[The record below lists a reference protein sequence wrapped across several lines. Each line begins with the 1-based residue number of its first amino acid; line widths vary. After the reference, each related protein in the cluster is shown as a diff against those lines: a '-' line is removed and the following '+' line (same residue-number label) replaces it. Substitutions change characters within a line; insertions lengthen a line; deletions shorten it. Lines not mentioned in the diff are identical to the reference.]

1 MFLKVVM
8 WVVIVLVALAAVGVF
23 VMTRGMSDVKNVE
36 LKGIDLTGVPDGNY
50 QGHFEGAR
58 WTNTVEV
65 TVENEEIIDIKV
77 VSPPT
82 FIDTDFSNKIING
95 VIEKQSLDV
104 DVVSGATVTT
114 KAILKSIE
122 NAVSDKKQ

>member
-8 WVVIVLVALAAVGVF
+8 WVVLVFVALAAVAVF
-23 VMTRGMSDVKNVE
+23 VMTRGMADVKKVE
-36 LKGIDLTGVPDGNY
+36 LKGIDLAGVPDGSY
-50 QGHFEGAR
+50 EGHFEGAR

-65 TVENEEIIDIKV
+65 TVANEKITDIKV
-77 VSPPT
+77 VKPPL
-82 FIDTDFSNKIING
+82 FIEDDFSSKVING

-104 DVVSGATVTT
+104 DVVTGATVTT
-114 KAILKSIE
+114 KAILKAIE